1 MKKKKEKK
9 EVIQEVIVPPTPEVT
24 PVEAVNRNYFGP
36 KEEKALVDYINCTSS
51 DERQVIYNRI
61 LKNPFQKMVE
71 SILRKYPIHIGN
83 YDIKEV
89 EMNGLSHLIENM
101 VKFNPDKLN
110 KMGQKVRAFSYC
122 QTIVRN
128 YFKDH
133 GRKSYKE
140 KKTILS
146 FENYS
151 EEILSRDEFLYEI
164 DKNEHEELQKLIN
177 SVVLKIKDKI
187 DNDKSLKKN
196 EIIVGDA
203 IINVLENWHILFLE
217 ETNEGKFN
225 KKITNNYQKNKILLF
240 LKEQTGLSTKEIRVS
255 MKSFKDIYFIEK
267 SMFFESEA

>member
-1 MKKKKEKK
+1 MRKKKAIKN
-9 EVIQEVIVPPTPEVT
+9 VIVETSRPTPIENT
-24 PVEAVNRNYFGP
+24 DDTINKNYFGER
-36 KEEKALVDYINCTSS
+36 EEKALIDYINSDS
-51 DERQVIYNRI
+51 PDERQFIYNTI
-61 LKNPFQKMVE
+61 LKKPFQKMVE

-83 YDIKEV
+83 YDIKEI

-101 VKFNPDKLN
+101 VKFNPNKLN

-146 FENYS
+146 FDNYS
-151 EEILSRDEFLYEI
+151 EEILHREEYLYEI
-164 DKNEHEELQKLIN
+164 DKNEHDELQLLIN
-177 SVVLKIKDKI
+177 NVIAKIREKI
-187 DNDKSLKKN
+187 DTDKSLKKN

-203 IINVLENWHILFLE
+203 IVNVLENWHVLFLE
-217 ETNEGKFN
+217 ETKEGKFN

-240 LKEQTGLSTKEIRVS
+240 LKEQTGLSTKEIRLS

-267 SMFFESEA
+267 AMFYGNDD